1 MSFQNS
7 PQEIAKRCAEIQVNA
22 YEHFGINSLP
32 TADEELKEFRS
43 WMADQLRKT
52 SWFNLIDDNV
62 IEYLEDEYNAHE
74 IAFVISNMATI
85 F

>member
-1 MSFQNS
+1 MTT
-7 PQEIAKRCAEIQVNA
+7 EELAKKCAGIQASA
-22 YEHFGINSLP
+22 YEYFGINSLL
-32 TADEELKEFRS
+32 TTNEKLKELDS

-62 IEYLEDEYNAHE
+62 IECLEDKYNAHE
-74 IAFVISNMATI
+74 IVFVINNMETI

>member
-1 MSFQNS
+1 MSFQNL
-7 PQEIAKRCAEIQVNA
+7 PQEIAKKCAEIQISA

-32 TADEELKEFRS
+32 TADKELKEFRS

-62 IEYLEDEYNAHE
+62 IEYLEDKYNAHE
-74 IAFVISNMATI
+74 IAFVISNMTTI